1 MTLFRLLGLLLQDV
15 WRDLFRH
22 RGQYV
27 LAVITL
33 ASGLMLAG
41 GGLLLVESLDRFV
54 AQVESQARIVVYAA
68 EGQSLDSAMA
78 QLKQD
83 PRFSLVRRVSADEN
97 RKTFLAATREAG
109 VLLEGA
115 GPDALPDSLELTLR
129 ADLAS
134 GRKAAEVGQSLRS
147 ISGVGDVLVDQ
158 DRLENLQHM
167 ARMARSALASL
178 GLVLLL
184 AAGFATGNV
193 IRMSILAREE
203 EVAIMRLVG
212 ASEGFI
218 RTPLVVEGAVLGLAG
233 ALLALG
239 ALFGFWWPLSHGMGG
254 LSPLLVDLAR
264 LGFFSPRSMLL
275 LACVGAVTGALGAL
289 WAFASTRRA
298 QRAAEAAL
306 EGLG

>member
-158 DRLENLQHM
+158 YRLENLQHM

-178 GLVLLL
+178 GLVLL
-184 AAGFATGNV
+184 
-193 IRMSILAREE
+193 
-203 EVAIMRLVG
+203 
-212 ASEGFI
+212 
-218 RTPLVVEGAVLGLAG
+218 
-233 ALLALG
+233 
-239 ALFGFWWPLSHGMGG
+239 
-254 LSPLLVDLAR
+254 
-264 LGFFSPRSMLL
+264 
-275 LACVGAVTGALGAL
+275 
-289 WAFASTRRA
+289 
-298 QRAAEAAL
+298 
-306 EGLG
+306 